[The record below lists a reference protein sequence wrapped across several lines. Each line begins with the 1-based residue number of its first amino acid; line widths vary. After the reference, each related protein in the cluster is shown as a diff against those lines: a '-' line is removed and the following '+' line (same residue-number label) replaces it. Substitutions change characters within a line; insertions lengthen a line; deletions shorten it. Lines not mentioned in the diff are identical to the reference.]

1 MFADF
6 KKAFKRPESITPI
19 TKEQMKLFMGE
30 EPEIKCYLV
39 EINKEHGKV
48 TGCRY
53 SAIRTDGTCDEPK
66 EIKVVGGM

>member
-6 KKAFKRPESITPI
+6 KKAFKKPEFTMSLTE
-19 TKEQMKLFMGE
+19 EQMKVFMGE
-30 EPEIKCYLV
+30 EPDVKCHLV
-39 EINKEHGKV
+39 EIKKEHGKV

-66 EIKVVGGM
+66 EIKVVG